1 MASLGAGLVRVCS
14 SFYFKLNDTP
24 LPNEIT
30 DDICVGLLNRVQ
42 CIFSLE
48 AQRML
53 EVPIIEEEL
62 TSAIHALAKGKCL
75 ALDGLM
81 VDFFKAYYNFTSVD
95 FTTMV
100 NESLECGCFPK
111 GDTSGLN
118 SLLFKQGKR
127 WRLTNWQRTIAL

>member
-1 MASLGAGLVRVCS
+1 MKSWDRMNGFFPPSVKERPAGGLITELYDKDGTVASLGAGLVRVCS

-24 LPNEIT
+24 LPNERT

-62 TSAIHALAKGKCL
+62 TTVVQFMPLQKESA
-75 ALDGLM
+75 
-81 VDFFKAYYNFTSVD
+81 
-95 FTTMV
+95 
-100 NESLECGCFPK
+100 
-111 GDTSGLN
+111 
-118 SLLFKQGKR
+118 
-127 WRLTNWQRTIAL
+127 